1 MSDLLGPMGSDC
13 PTKRD
18 YNGRLLIKMIRSG
31 WLVPPDK
38 LVQVRESLEDVAIHS
53 PDDRARIAAANVL
66 LNAEIAHAQTQSE
79 QADIADYAETPEP
92 DRPHRAIAAGIRV
105 IPTPSHAEV
114 PVEPATPPTVPR
126 PT

>member
-1 MSDLLGPMGSDC
+1 VSDLLGPMGSDC

-18 YNGRLLIKMIRSG
+18 YNARLLLKMIRSG
-31 WLVPPDK
+31 WIMPPDK

-66 LNAEIAHAQTQSE
+66 LNAEITFGQSQGE
-79 QADIADYAETPEP
+79 QGEIADYSETPEP

-105 IPTPSHAEV
+105 VPTPGNAEI
-114 PVEPATPPTVPR
+114 PVAPATPSTVPR